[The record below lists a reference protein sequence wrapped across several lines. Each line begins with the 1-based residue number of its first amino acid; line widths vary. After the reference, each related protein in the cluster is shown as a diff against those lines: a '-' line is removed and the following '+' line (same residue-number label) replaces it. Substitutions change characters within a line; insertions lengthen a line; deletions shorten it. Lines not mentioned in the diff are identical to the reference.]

1 MFLVINDLDDNFQ
14 PQLKSLLPNNTNIFS
29 KTLNP
34 LKGCLGCFSCW
45 TKTPGLCI
53 IKDSSQDM
61 NLSMI
66 QCDVFLI
73 ISKINYGCYSPY
85 IKNVLDR
92 GIPTLLPFFKK
103 INNEVHHAPR
113 YDKYPKIIAIGY
125 GDDISLEEEST
136 FKKLIKA
143 NAINLQSGEC
153 DIHIIKDLKDLNT
166 IIPKIVG
173 GKINE

>member
-1 MFLVINDLDDNFQ
+1 MFLVINDLDESFQ
-14 PQLKSLLPNNTNIFS
+14 SQLKCLLPDNSKIFS

-45 TKTPGLCI
+45 TKTPGLCV
-53 IKDSSQDM
+53 IKDASQDM
-61 NLSMI
+61 NLSII
-66 QCDVFLI
+66 QSEIFLI
-73 ISKINYGCYSPY
+73 IAKINYGCYSPY

-103 INNEVHHAPR
+103 INNEIHHAPR

-125 GDDISLEEEST
+125 GDDISLEEEFT

-143 NAINLQSGEC
+143 NAINLQRDDC
-153 DIHIIKDLKDLNT
+153 DVYIIKNLKDLNI
-166 IIPKIVG
+166 IIPRIVG
-173 GKINE
+173 GSVQ